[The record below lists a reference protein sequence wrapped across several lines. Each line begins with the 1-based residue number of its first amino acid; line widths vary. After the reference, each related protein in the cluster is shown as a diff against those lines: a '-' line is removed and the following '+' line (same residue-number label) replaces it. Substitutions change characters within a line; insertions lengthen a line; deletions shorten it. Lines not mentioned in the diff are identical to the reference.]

1 MLESYIQALIGYEL
15 EVGGKISIA
24 VEHYCKF
31 ILEYSLLNFRLQRFR
46 PSTLALAA
54 LLVCHNQ
61 MSRYEPY
68 CEMKWGPR
76 IETLSE
82 LVRQENQ
89 SI

>member
-1 MLESYIQALIGYEL
+1 MLESYIQALIGHEL
-15 EVGGKISIA
+15 EVGGNINIA

-54 LLVCHNQ
+54 LLVCRNQ
-61 MSRYEPY
+61 MNKYEPY

-76 IETLSE
+76 FETLRV
-82 LVRQENQ
+82 LVEQENQ